1 MYFPK
6 KVKFRKWHRMR
17 SNPKKM
23 RIATRGNKLNFG
35 SFGLAAQESEEIKSN
50 QIEAARKTMS
60 RFTQSNG
67 KIWVRIFPD
76 MPVTAKPAEV
86 GMGKGKGDPVG
97 FIARVRLGTIIFE
110 IDGLSEADSREALR
124 KAGSKL
130 PVKTKIISR

>member
-1 MYFPK
+1 
-6 KVKFRKWHRMR
+6 
-17 SNPKKM
+17 M